1 MKFISIFVLLA
12 LVAGLIVGAIIRAS
26 GDPAFLT
33 WLGLD
38 AATQASVLLTAHPT
52 LVSISSVIEPFGGLW
67 LNTLRM
73 TVVPLVVSL
82 LITGIASVANTAQT
96 GGLVTRAVLLFTV
109 LLFAMAIYSVAATNG
124 ILEFW
129 PVDRAAAQEFV
140 AGVGDRA
147 VTIVEPPSFNAWL
160 QSLAPYNPVKAAA
173 EEGMLALVVFS
184 IFFGFA
190 TTRIQPAMRDQIVSF
205 FRAVSEAMIV
215 IVHWVLLAGPI
226 GVFALALS
234 VGLQAGFGA
243 VPTLVQYVVIV
254 TAVTAVST
262 LIAWLIA
269 VTWGGQSVARFTSAA
284 TPVWAIAASTQ
295 SSLASLPAMLDAA
308 LRPLRISPHVADV
321 ILPLAVAIFRF
332 TSPVANLAVCFFI
345 AHLYNLE
352 PSFVQILGAVVVAYA
367 VSIAAVGLPGQISF
381 IASIAPIC
389 LALGVPTE
397 VLGILIAV
405 EVIPDI
411 FRTLGNVTGDL
422 AATSILARNQP
433 REDEGSPAP

>member
-1 MKFISIFVLLA
+1 MKSISFIVLLS
-12 LVAGLIVGAIIRAS
+12 LVAGLVAGALVRAS
-26 GDPAFLT
+26 GDPTLT
-33 WLGLD
+33 
-38 AATQASVLLTAHPT
+38 
-52 LVSISSVIEPFGGLW
+52 SIAGVVEPFGGLW

-82 LITGIASVANTAQT
+82 LITAIASVADTAKT
-96 GGLVTRAVLLFTV
+96 GGLVARAIGLFTV
-109 LLFAMAIYSVAATNG
+109 LLFFAAIYTTLATNG
-124 ILEFW
+124 LLAIW
-129 PVDRAAAQEFV
+129 PLDLGAADLFI
-140 AGVGDRA
+140 AGVGDQA
-147 VTIVEPPSFNAWL
+147 VNISEPPTFASWL
-160 QSLAPYNPVKAAA
+160 EGLAPYNPIKAAA
-173 EEGMLALVVFS
+173 EDGMLALVVFS

-190 TTRIQPAMRDQIVSF
+190 AATLAPEMRAQIVNF
-205 FRAVSEAMIV
+205 FRAVSEAMIK

-226 GVFALALS
+226 GVFALALG
-234 VGLQAGFGA
+234 VGLHAGFSAAG
-243 VPTLVQYVVIV
+243 TLAQYVVIV
-254 TAVTAVST
+254 TGVTAGST
-262 LIAWLIA
+262 VIAWIIA
-269 VTWGGQSVARFTSAA
+269 ITLGRQPISRFTSAT

-295 SSLASLPAMLDAA
+295 SSLASLPAMLEAA
-308 LRPLRISPHVADV
+308 LRGLQIPPRVADV
-321 ILPLAVAIFRF
+321 VLPLAVAIFRF

-352 PSFVQILGAVVVAYA
+352 PSLIQVISAIVVAYA
-367 VSIAAVGLPGQISF
+367 VSIAAVGLPGQVSF

>member
-1 MKFISIFVLLA
+1 VARGIVLFTL
-12 LVAGLIVGAIIRAS
+12 LL
-26 GDPAFLT
+26 FF
-33 WLGLD
+33 
-38 AATQASVLLTAHPT
+38 AATYTT
-52 LVSISSVIEPFGGLW
+52 LV
-67 LNTLRM
+67 
-73 TVVPLVVSL
+73 
-82 LITGIASVANTAQT
+82 
-96 GGLVTRAVLLFTV
+96 
-109 LLFAMAIYSVAATNG
+109 TNG
-124 ILEFW
+124 WLAIW
-129 PVDRAAAQEFV
+129 PLDRAAADAFV
-140 AGVGDRA
+140 AGVGDQG
-147 VTIVEPPSFNAWL
+147 VTISEPPTFASWL
-160 QSLAPYNPVKAAA
+160 QGLAPYNPIKAAA
-173 EEGMLALVVFS
+173 EDGMLALVVFS

-190 TTRIQPAMRDQIVSF
+190 AATLPPEMRAQIVNF
-205 FRAVSEAMIV
+205 FRAVSEAMIK

-226 GVFALALS
+226 GVFALALG
-234 VGLQAGFGA
+234 VGLHAGFSAAG
-243 VPTLVQYVVIV
+243 TLAQYVVIV
-254 TAVTAVST
+254 TGVTAGST

-269 VTWGGQSVARFTSAA
+269 VTWGGQPIARFTSAA

-295 SSLASLPAMLDAA
+295 SSLASLPAMLEAA
-308 LRPLRISPHVADV
+308 LRGLQIQPRVADV

-352 PSFVQILGAVVVAYA
+352 PSLIQIIGAVVVAYA
-367 VSIAAVGLPGQISF
+367 VSIAAVGLPGQVSF

-422 AATSILARNQP
+422 AATSILARNAS